1 MYEHYALIKKNNTL
15 FYRHSVDKLDF
26 TRNDNKE
33 KWTSYT
39 FTRNIYDKFYSIHY
53 EKICFVV
60 DQLLNSKDFAIESF
74 S

>member
-33 KWTSYT
+33 K
-39 FTRNIYDKFYSIHY
+39 
-53 EKICFVV
+53 
-60 DQLLNSKDFAIESF
+60 
-74 S
+74 